1 MMKRIIGLILLV
13 SSFASNANAQYWDW
27 VVDAKKSAAFV
38 ENYGTQMVK
47 LGEWLALYKLIEEEQ
62 KQIAEK
68 ATFIHMVRDSLF
80 KSMQDVHDILN
91 QDDQKNVELAFD
103 NLSEYFNRIKTKTDD
118 DTDLQD
124 IWIQYENFV
133 VKHSA
138 DLLAM
143 AAMATGGGD
152 EKNLLDKQQR
162 LALLNY
168 VISSL
173 RYLKAYSRSLHDRLE
188 VASHHETVRNA
199 IYNRR

>member
-1 MMKRIIGLILLV
+1 MKRIVGLILLV
-13 SSFASNANAQYWDW
+13 ACVASKSNAQYWDW

-47 LGEWLALYKLIEEEQ
+47 LGEWLVLYKLIEEEQ

-80 KSMQDVHDILN
+80 NSMQDVHDILN
-91 QDDQKNVELAFD
+91 QDDQKTVELAFD
-103 NLSEYFNRIKTKTDD
+103 NLNEYFTRIKTKTDND
-118 DTDLQD
+118 PDLRD

-143 AAMATGGGD
+143 ATMATGGGD

-188 VASHHETVRNA
+188 IVSHYQTIRNV

>member
-1 MMKRIIGLILLV
+1 MKRIVVLFLLV
-13 SSFASNANAQYWDW
+13 ASFTPNAYAQYWDW
-27 VVDAKKSAAFV
+27 VVDAKTSAAFV

-47 LGEWLALYKLIEEEQ
+47 LGEWLVLYKLIEEEH

-80 KSMQDVHDILN
+80 KSMQDVHGILN
-91 QDDQKNVELAFD
+91 QDDQKTVELAFD
-103 NLSEYFNRIKTKTDD
+103 NLNEYYNRIKTKTDD
-118 DTDLQD
+118 DADLQD

-143 AAMATGGGD
+143 ASMATGGGD

-188 VASHHETVRNA
+188 VTSHHQTILNV
-199 IYNRR
+199 IHDRR

>member
-1 MMKRIIGLILLV
+1 MKRIVVLILLIT
-13 SSFASNANAQYWDW
+13 SFASNACAQYWDW
-27 VVDAKKSAAFV
+27 VVDAKASAAFV
-38 ENYGTQMVK
+38 ENYGMQMVK
-47 LGEWLALYKLIEEEQ
+47 LGEWLVLYKLIEEEQ

-91 QDDQKNVELAFD
+91 RDDQKIVELAFD
-103 NLSEYFNRIKTKTDD
+103 NLNEYFNRIKAKTDND
-118 DTDLQD
+118 ADLQD

-143 AAMATGGGD
+143 ASMATGGGD

-188 VASHHETVRNA
+188 VVSHHQTLRDA